1 MIDSDYSWRMIMTPY
16 LTDIDAQA
24 ARDRYNEHLNAARLR
39 RLIRE
44 AQAAQQP
51 AAAEPVR
58 ASSLLARLRAALLTR
73 RPVRA

>member
-1 MIDSDYSWRMIMTPY
+1 MTPY
-16 LTDIDAQA
+16 LTDIDGQA

-51 AAAEPVR
+51 AAEPVR

-73 RPVRA
+73 RPARV